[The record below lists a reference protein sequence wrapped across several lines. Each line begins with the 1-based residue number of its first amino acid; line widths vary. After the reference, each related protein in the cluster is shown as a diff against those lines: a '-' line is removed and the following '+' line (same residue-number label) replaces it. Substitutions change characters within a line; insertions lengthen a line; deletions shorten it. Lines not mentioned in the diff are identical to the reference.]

1 MVEFLK
7 FVAKQTSFDPELV
20 EVLASALDDAWCRIE
35 KSGSRLARAGYA
47 RAMREVIAK
56 HIIEAA
62 QQGMNDPVVLADDAV
77 HFFVANYTGNC
88 KSQATERFNTRVL
101 K

>member
-62 QQGMNDPVVLADDAV
+62 QQGMNDPVVLADEAV
-77 HFFVANYTGNC
+77 HFLWRTTRAIANPRRR
-88 KSQATERFNTRVL
+88 KRFNTRVL

>member
-7 FVAKQTSFDPELV
+7 FVPTQTSFDPELV

-35 KSGSRLARAGYA
+35 QSGSRFARAGYS

-56 HIIEAA
+56 HIFEAA
-62 QQGMNDPVVLADDAV
+62 QQGIKDPVLLADEAV
-77 HFFVANYTGNC
+77 DFLVANYADDFRP
-88 KSQATERFNTRVL
+88 QATETV
-101 K
+101 